1 MTCELC
7 FELIDLCKYKEHF
20 REEAMSIDEFCTS
33 CSVTHKKN
41 DPKYVSDCNRYI
53 KQCKFGCNFYST
65 PLKLE
70 DHYAT
75 TC

>member
-53 KQCKFGCNFYST
+53 K
-65 PLKLE
+65 
-70 DHYAT
+70 
-75 TC
+75 